1 MRIVFATAFCAVF
14 LSGCGIFKPA
24 AFETERQ
31 AREVCISWG
40 TYLPT
45 ISREDT
51 TKTQIEVQTLYAA
64 FSLVCPTFDY
74 LIPE

>member
-1 MRIVFATAFCAVF
+1 MRTVFATAFCAVF
-14 LSGCGIFKPA
+14 LSGCAIFRPEG
-24 AFETERQ
+24 FETERQ
-31 AREVCISWG
+31 AREVCIQWG

-51 TKTQIEVQTLYAA
+51 IRTQVEVQTQYAA
-64 FSLVCPTFDY
+64 FSLVCPHFDY